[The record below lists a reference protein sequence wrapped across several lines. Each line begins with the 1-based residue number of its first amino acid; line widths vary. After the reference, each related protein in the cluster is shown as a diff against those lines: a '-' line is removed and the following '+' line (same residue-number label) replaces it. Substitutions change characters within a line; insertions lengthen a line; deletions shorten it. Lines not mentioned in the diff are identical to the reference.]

1 MSRQKNRLATVEALY
16 ANRESLAGRE
26 LAMAERALAAAE
38 QQYELLVGARN
49 EPRTPSATLG
59 IGGLQNRAEFMR
71 KLDQAIGQQRTVV
84 DHARTSVETIKRRYL
99 LCRQRTLAVGK
110 ANAKRLADQRTS
122 ADRREQKELDDWRAP
137 AAQTDAGES

>member
-1 MSRQKNRLATVEALY
+1 MSQKKNRLATVEALY
-16 ANRESLAGRE
+16 ANRESAAGRE
-26 LAMAERALAAAE
+26 LAAAERALAAAQ

-49 EPRTPSATLG
+49 EQSTPTSALG

-84 DHARTSVETIKRRYL
+84 EHARASAETIKRRYL

-110 ANAKRLADQRTS
+110 ANAKRLAEQRIS
-122 ADRREQKELDDWRAP
+122 ADRREQKELDDWRSPAP
-137 AAQTDAGES
+137 QTDAGES